1 MQEDVEPEP
10 EKEVPQVESVPG
22 EYPVFVDFVFL
33 EGDVLG
39 HKCGMWIIQLII

>member
-22 EYPVFVDFVFL
+22 EYLVSVDFNFL
-33 EGDVLG
+33 EGDVKG
-39 HKCGMWIIQLII
+39 HNCGVWIIQLII